1 MLSTSSAGTVR
12 ATLPVVG
19 AAIGDITALFYQ
31 KMFAAH
37 PDLLRD
43 LFNRGNQAA
52 GTQRQALAGSIAAF
66 ATFLLEHPDGRPDDL
81 LARIAHKHASLGV
94 RADQYEI
101 VHRHLFEAIVEVLGE
116 AVTPQV
122 AAAWDEVY
130 WLMANALISLE
141 ARLYDGDDQVFSEWT
156 VAGRAQET
164 DEVVTF
170 TVRPVEGAAPAFK
183 PGQFVSVQVRLA
195 DGARQI
201 RQYSL
206 TGGDA
211 ETLRF
216 SVKRDGEVS
225 TWLHEHAPS
234 GTRLTIS
241 RPFGHIVLDE
251 TSDRP
256 LVLASAGIGI
266 TPMVGMLEL
275 LAATGAQQ
283 QVLVLHA
290 DRNLAAHPHRAHVA
304 DLVGKLDKAR
314 SVVWYEDPDRGDD
327 ALPGRMDLAGVPVPA
342 DAVAYLCGPT
352 PFMRGVREQLLR
364 VGVSAADIHYESFG
378 PDLGLS

>member
-1 MLSTSSAGTVR
+1 MLSTSSAGIVR

-19 AAIGDITALFYQ
+19 AAIGDITELFYQ

-37 PDLLRD
+37 PELLRD

-66 ATFLLEHPDGRPDDL
+66 ATFLLEHPDERPDAL

-94 RADQYEI
+94 SADQYEI

-141 ARLYDGDDQVFSEWT
+141 ARLYDGNDHVFSEWT
-156 VAGRAQET
+156 VADRTQET
-164 DEVVTF
+164 SEVVTF
-170 TVRPVEGAAPAFK
+170 TVRPVEGAVPAFK
-183 PGQFVSVQVRLA
+183 PGQFVSVQVQLA

-225 TWLHEHAPS
+225 TWLHEHAHPD
-234 GTRLTIS
+234 TRLTVA

-251 TSDRP
+251 TSGRP
-256 LVLASAGIGI
+256 VVLASAGIGI
-266 TPMVGMLEL
+266 TPMVGMLEH
-275 LAATGAQQ
+275 LAANDSER

-290 DRNLAAHPHRAHVA
+290 DRDLAAHPHRTHAA
-304 DLVGKLDKAR
+304 DLLGKMNQAR
-314 SVVWYEDPDRGDD
+314 ALVWYEDPDGDED
-327 ALPGRMDLAGVPVPA
+327 ALPGQMDLTGVPVPT

-352 PFMRGVREQLLR
+352 PFMRGVREQLLLA
-364 VGVSAADIHYESFG
+364 GIPAADIHYESFG